1 MKLLEIKMAEKNEY
15 SYKLNEVY
23 HAAEV
28 HTSRLMETYAEEYAY
43 RASEEEG
50 ESEQKKVLKFFAETI
65 LSGVADALREY
76 FDDDEVYE
84 MLDSTEFLRESK
96 KIDKPSLREAQKR
109 VALIAGKKKLNEQF
123 SSTDEEQDAVEKFC
137 ILMDWEVEPEDV
149 LHCVK
154 NSDGK
159 FTIQIND
166 GTQFTY
172 DPVNDC
178 LVD

>member
-23 HAAEV
+23 HAAKV
-28 HTSRLMETYAEEYAY
+28 HTSRLMKTYAEEYAY

-65 LSGVADALREY
+65 ISGVAKGLLDY
-76 FDDDEVYE
+76 FDKDEICDMLNTAELYE
-84 MLDSTEFLRESK
+84 NKT
-96 KIDKPSLREAQKR
+96 IDKPTLREAQER
-109 VALIAGKKKLNEQF
+109 VALIAGKKKLNERF
-123 SSTDEEQDAVEKFC
+123 SSVEEERDARERFC
-137 ILMDWEVEPEDV
+137 ILMDWEVKPEDV

-154 NSDGK
+154 DADDN
-159 FTIQIND
+159 FIMQLED
-166 GTQFTY
+166 GTQFIY

>member
-1 MKLLEIKMAEKNEY
+1 MAEKNEY

-23 HAAEV
+23 HAAKV

-50 ESEQKKVLKFFAETI
+50 ESEKKKVLKFFAETI
-65 LSGVADALREY
+65 LSGVAGALREY
-76 FDDDEVYE
+76 FDDNEVYE
-84 MLDSTEFLRESK
+84 MLDSTEFLSECK
-96 KIDKPSLREAQKR
+96 KMNKPSLREAQKR

-123 SSTDEEQDAVEKFC
+123 SSADEEQDAVEKFC

-159 FTIQIND
+159 FTMQIKD

>member
-1 MKLLEIKMAEKNEY
+1 MAEKNEY

-23 HAAEV
+23 HTAKV
-28 HTSRLMETYAEEYAY
+28 HTSRLMKTYAEEYAY
-43 RASEEEG
+43 R

-65 LSGVADALREY
+65 LSGVADALCEY
-76 FDDDEVYE
+76 FEKNEVYE

-96 KIDKPSLREAQKR
+96 KMDKPTLKEAQER

-123 SSTDEEQDAVEKFC
+123 SSVEEENDAVEKFC

-154 NSDGK
+154 NSDGN
-159 FTIQIND
+159 FTMQLND
-166 GTQFTY
+166 GIQFTY

-178 LVD
+178 LTD

>member
-1 MKLLEIKMAEKNEY
+1 MAEKNEY

-23 HAAEV
+23 HTAKV
-28 HTSRLMETYAEEYAY
+28 HTSRLMKTYAEEYAY

-50 ESEQKKVLKFFAETI
+50 ESEKKKVLKFFAETI
-65 LSGVADALREY
+65 LSGVADALCEY
-76 FDDDEVYE
+76 FEKNEVYE
-84 MLDSTEFLRESK
+84 MLDSTEFFSEGK
-96 KIDKPSLREAQKR
+96 KMDKPTLKEAQER
-109 VALIAGKKKLNEQF
+109 VALIAGKKKLNELF
-123 SSTDEEQDAVEKFC
+123 SSVEEENDAVEKFC

-154 NSDGK
+154 NSDGN
-159 FTIQIND
+159 FTMQLND
-166 GTQFTY
+166 GIQFTY

>member
-1 MKLLEIKMAEKNEY
+1 MAEKNEY

-23 HAAEV
+23 HTAKV
-28 HTSRLMETYAEEYAY
+28 HTSRLMKTYAEEYAY

-50 ESEQKKVLKFFAETI
+50 ESERKKVLKFFAETI
-65 LSGVADALREY
+65 LSGVADALCEY
-76 FDDDEVYE
+76 FEKNEVYE

-96 KIDKPSLREAQKR
+96 KMDKPTLKEAQER
-109 VALIAGKKKLNEQF
+109 VALIAGKKKLNELF
-123 SSTDEEQDAVEKFC
+123 SSVEEENDAVEKFC

-154 NSDGK
+154 NSDGN
-159 FTIQIND
+159 FTMQLND
-166 GTQFTY
+166 GIQFTY

-178 LVD
+178 LTD

>member
-1 MKLLEIKMAEKNEY
+1 MAEKNEY

-28 HTSRLMETYAEEYAY
+28 HTSRLMEIYAEEYAY

-50 ESEQKKVLKFFAETI
+50 EGEQKKVLKFFAETI
-65 LSGVADALREY
+65 LSGVADALSEY
-76 FDDDEVYE
+76 FDKNEVYE
-84 MLDSTEFLRESK
+84 MLDSTELLREGK
-96 KIDKPSLREAQKR
+96 KMYKPTLKEAQKR
-109 VALIAGKKKLNEQF
+109 VALIAGKKKLNELF
-123 SSTDEEQDAVEKFC
+123 SSADEEEDAVENFC

-154 NSDGK
+154 NRDGN
-159 FTIQIND
+159 FTMQLND

>member
-1 MKLLEIKMAEKNEY
+1 MAERQEY
-15 SYKLNEVY
+15 TYKLNEVY
-23 HAAEV
+23 HDAKV
-28 HTSRLMETYAEEYAY
+28 HTSRLMKTYAEEYAY

-50 ESEQKKVLKFFAETI
+50 ESEKKKVLKFFAETI
-65 LSGVADALREY
+65 LSGVADALCKY
-76 FDDDEVYE
+76 FEKNEVYE
-84 MLDSTEFLRESK
+84 MLDSTEFFCEGK
-96 KIDKPSLREAQKR
+96 KIDKPTLKEAQER

-123 SSTDEEQDAVEKFC
+123 SGADEEKDAVENFC

-154 NSDGK
+154 NSDGN
-159 FTIQIND
+159 FTMQIND

>member
-1 MKLLEIKMAEKNEY
+1 MAEKSEY

-23 HAAEV
+23 HNAKV

-50 ESEQKKVLKFFAETI
+50 ESEKKKVLKFFAETI
-65 LSGVADALREY
+65 LSGVAYALSEY
-76 FDDDEVYE
+76 FEKNEVYE
-84 MLDSTEFLRESK
+84 MLDSTEFLREDK
-96 KIDKPSLREAQKR
+96 KMDKPTLKEAQKR

-123 SSTDEEQDAVEKFC
+123 SGADEEKDAVENFC

-154 NSDGK
+154 NSDGN
-159 FTIQIND
+159 FTMQLND

>member
-23 HAAEV
+23 HAAKV
-28 HTSRLMETYAEEYAY
+28 HTSRLMKTYAEEYAY

-65 LSGVADALREY
+65 ISGVAKGLLDY
-76 FDDDEVYE
+76 FDKDEICDMLNTAELYE
-84 MLDSTEFLRESK
+84 NK
-96 KIDKPSLREAQKR
+96 NIDKPTLREAQER
-109 VALIAGKKKLNEQF
+109 VALIAGKKKLNERF
-123 SSTDEEQDAVEKFC
+123 SSVEEERDARERFC
-137 ILMDWEVEPEDV
+137 ILMDWEVKPEDV

-154 NSDGK
+154 DADDN
-159 FTIQIND
+159 FIMQLED
-166 GTQFTY
+166 GTQFIY

>member
-1 MKLLEIKMAEKNEY
+1 MTEKNEY

-50 ESEQKKVLKFFAETI
+50 EGEQKKVLKFFAETI
-65 LSGVADALREY
+65 LSGVADALCEY
-76 FDDDEVYE
+76 FEKNEVYE
-84 MLDSTEFLRESK
+84 ILDSTEFLREGK
-96 KIDKPSLREAQKR
+96 KMDKPTLKEAQER

-123 SSTDEEQDAVEKFC
+123 SSVEEENDAVEKFC
-137 ILMDWEVEPEDV
+137 TLMDWEVEPEDV

-154 NSDGK
+154 NSDGN
-159 FTIQIND
+159 FTMQLND
-166 GTQFTY
+166 GIQFTY

-178 LVD
+178 LTD

>member
-1 MKLLEIKMAEKNEY
+1 MAEKNEY

-23 HAAEV
+23 HAAKV

-76 FDDDEVYE
+76 FDDNEVYE
-84 MLDSTEFLRESK
+84 MLDSAEFLSECK
-96 KIDKPSLREAQKR
+96 KMNKPSLREAQKR
-109 VALIAGKKKLNEQF
+109 VALIAGKKKLNERF
-123 SSTDEEQDAVEKFC
+123 SSVEEERDAIERFC
-137 ILMDWEVEPEDV
+137 ILMDWEVKPEDV

-154 NSDGK
+154 DADDN
-159 FTIQIND
+159 FIMQLED
-166 GTQFTY
+166 GTQFIY

-178 LVD
+178 LR

>member
-23 HAAEV
+23 HAAKV
-28 HTSRLMETYAEEYAY
+28 HTSRLMKTYAEEYAY

-65 LSGVADALREY
+65 ISGVAKGLLDY
-76 FDDDEVYE
+76 FDKDEICDMLNTAELYE
-84 MLDSTEFLRESK
+84 NKTV
-96 KIDKPSLREAQKR
+96 DKPTLREAQER
-109 VALIAGKKKLNEQF
+109 VALIAGNKKLNERF
-123 SSTDEEQDAVEKFC
+123 SSVEEERDARERFC
-137 ILMDWEVEPEDV
+137 ILMDWEVKPEDV

-154 NSDGK
+154 DADDN
-159 FTIQIND
+159 FIMQLED
-166 GTQFTY
+166 GTQFIY

>member
-1 MKLLEIKMAEKNEY
+1 MAEKNEY

-23 HAAEV
+23 HNAKV

-50 ESEQKKVLKFFAETI
+50 EGEQKKVLKFFAETI

-76 FDDDEVYE
+76 FDDKEVYD
-84 MLDSTEFLRESK
+84 MLTSTKLSK
-96 KIDKPSLREAQKR
+96 TMEKPTLREAQER
-109 VALIAGKKKLNEQF
+109 VALITGKKKLNEHF
-123 SSTDEEQDAVEKFC
+123 SSVEEENDAVEKFC

-159 FTIQIND
+159 FTMQIND

-178 LVD
+178 LTD

>member
-1 MKLLEIKMAEKNEY
+1 MAEKNEY

-28 HTSRLMETYAEEYAY
+28 HTSRLMEIYAEEYAY

-50 ESEQKKVLKFFAETI
+50 EGEQKKVLKFFAETI
-65 LSGVADALREY
+65 LSGVVDALSEY
-76 FDDDEVYE
+76 FEKNEVYE
-84 MLDSTEFLRESK
+84 MLDSTEFLREGK
-96 KIDKPSLREAQKR
+96 KMYKPTLKEAQKR
-109 VALIAGKKKLNEQF
+109 VALIAGKKKLNELF
-123 SSTDEEQDAVEKFC
+123 SSADEEEDAVENFC

-154 NSDGK
+154 NRDGN
-159 FTIQIND
+159 FTMQLND

>member
-1 MKLLEIKMAEKNEY
+1 MAEKNEY

-23 HAAEV
+23 HAAKV
-28 HTSRLMETYAEEYAY
+28 HTSRLMKTYAEEYAY

-65 LSGVADALREY
+65 LSGVAGALCEY
-76 FDDDEVYE
+76 FDDNEVYE

-96 KIDKPSLREAQKR
+96 KIDKPTLREAQER
-109 VALIAGKKKLNEQF
+109 VALIAGKKKLNERF
-123 SSTDEEQDAVEKFC
+123 SSVEEERDARERFC
-137 ILMDWEVEPEDV
+137 ILMDWEVKPEDV

-154 NSDGK
+154 DADYNFIMQLK
-159 FTIQIND
+159 D

>member
-1 MKLLEIKMAEKNEY
+1 MAEKNEY

-23 HAAEV
+23 HAAKV
-28 HTSRLMETYAEEYAY
+28 HTSRLMKTYAEEYAY

-50 ESEQKKVLKFFAETI
+50 ESEKKKVLKFFAETI
-65 LSGVADALREY
+65 LSGVAGALSEY
-76 FDDDEVYE
+76 FDDNEIYE
-84 MLDSTEFLRESK
+84 MLDSAEFLSECK
-96 KIDKPSLREAQKR
+96 KMNKPSLREAQKR

>member
-1 MKLLEIKMAEKNEY
+1 MAEKNEY

-23 HAAEV
+23 HNAVV
-28 HTSRLMETYAEEYAY
+28 HTSHLMETYAEDYAY

-50 ESEQKKVLKFFAETI
+50 ESEKKKVLKFFAETI

-76 FDDDEVYE
+76 FEDNEVYE
-84 MLDSTEFLRESK
+84 MLDSTEFLREGK
-96 KIDKPSLREAQKR
+96 KIDKPTLREAQKR

-123 SSTDEEQDAVEKFC
+123 SGADEEKDAVENFC

-154 NSDGK
+154 NSDGN
-159 FTIQIND
+159 FTMQLND

>member
-1 MKLLEIKMAEKNEY
+1 MAEKNEY

-28 HTSRLMETYAEEYAY
+28 HTSRLMEIYAEEYAY

-50 ESEQKKVLKFFAETI
+50 EGEQKKVLKFFAETI
-65 LSGVADALREY
+65 LSGVADALSEY
-76 FDDDEVYE
+76 FDKNEVYE
-84 MLDSTEFLRESK
+84 MLDSTELLREGK
-96 KIDKPSLREAQKR
+96 KMYKPTLKESQKR
-109 VALIAGKKKLNEQF
+109 VALIAGKKKLNELF
-123 SSTDEEQDAVEKFC
+123 SSADEEEDAVENFC

-154 NSDGK
+154 NRDGN
-159 FTIQIND
+159 FTMQLND

>member
-1 MKLLEIKMAEKNEY
+1 MKLPEMKMAEKNEY

-23 HAAEV
+23 HAAKV
-28 HTSRLMETYAEEYAY
+28 HTSRLMKTYAEEYAY

-65 LSGVADALREY
+65 ISGVAKGLLDY
-76 FDDDEVYE
+76 FDKDEICDMLNTAELYE
-84 MLDSTEFLRESK
+84 NKTV
-96 KIDKPSLREAQKR
+96 DKPTLKEAQKR
-109 VALIAGKKKLNEQF
+109 VALIAGKKKLNERF
-123 SSTDEEQDAVEKFC
+123 SSVEEERDARERFC
-137 ILMDWEVEPEDV
+137 ILMDWEVKPEDV

-154 NSDGK
+154 DADYNFIMQLK
-159 FTIQIND
+159 D
-166 GTQFTY
+166 GTQFIY

>member
-1 MKLLEIKMAEKNEY
+1 MAEKSEY

-23 HAAEV
+23 HAAKV
-28 HTSRLMETYAEEYAY
+28 HTSRLMETYAEEKAY

-50 ESEQKKVLKFFAETI
+50 EGEQKKVLKFFAETI

-76 FDDDEVYE
+76 FDDKEVYE
-84 MLDSTEFLRESK
+84 MLDSTEFLREDK
-96 KIDKPSLREAQKR
+96 KMNKPTLKEAQER

-123 SSTDEEQDAVEKFC
+123 SSVEEENEAIEKFC

-159 FTIQIND
+159 FTMQITD

>member
-1 MKLLEIKMAEKNEY
+1 MAEKNEY

-23 HAAEV
+23 HTAKV
-28 HTSRLMETYAEEYAY
+28 HTSRLMKTYAEEYAY

-65 LSGVADALREY
+65 ISGVAKGLLDY
-76 FDDDEVYE
+76 FDKDEICDMLNTAELYE
-84 MLDSTEFLRESK
+84 NKT
-96 KIDKPSLREAQKR
+96 IDKPTLREAQER

-123 SSTDEEQDAVEKFC
+123 SSVEEERDARERFC
-137 ILMDWEVEPEDV
+137 ILMDWEVKPEDV

-154 NSDGK
+154 DADDN
-159 FTIQIND
+159 FIMQLND

>member
-1 MKLLEIKMAEKNEY
+1 MAEKNEY

-23 HAAEV
+23 HAAKV
-28 HTSRLMETYAEEYAY
+28 HTSRLMKTYAEEYAY

-76 FDDDEVYE
+76 FDDNEVYE
-84 MLDSTEFLRESK
+84 MLDSTEFLRECK
-96 KIDKPSLREAQKR
+96 KMNKPTLKEAQKR
-109 VALIAGKKKLNEQF
+109 VALIAGKKKLNERF
-123 SSTDEEQDAVEKFC
+123 SSVEEERDAREKFC
-137 ILMDWEVEPEDV
+137 ILMDWEVKPEDI

-154 NSDGK
+154 NADDNFIMQLK
-159 FTIQIND
+159 D
-166 GTQFTY
+166 GTQFIY

-178 LVD
+178 LTD

>member
-1 MKLLEIKMAEKNEY
+1 MAEKNEY

-23 HAAEV
+23 HTAKV
-28 HTSRLMETYAEEYAY
+28 HTSRLMKTYAEEYAY

-65 LSGVADALREY
+65 LSGVADALCEY
-76 FDDDEVYE
+76 FEKNEVYE

-96 KIDKPSLREAQKR
+96 KMDKPTLKEAQER
-109 VALIAGKKKLNEQF
+109 VALIAGKKKLNELF
-123 SSTDEEQDAVEKFC
+123 SSVEEENDAVEKFC

-154 NSDGK
+154 NSDGN
-159 FTIQIND
+159 FTMQLNNGI
-166 GTQFTY
+166 QFTY

-178 LVD
+178 LTD

>member
-1 MKLLEIKMAEKNEY
+1 MAEKNEY
-15 SYKLNEVY
+15 TYKLNEVY
-23 HAAEV
+23 HASKV

-50 ESEQKKVLKFFAETI
+50 ESEKKKVLKFFAETI
-65 LSGVADALREY
+65 LSGVADALCEY
-76 FDDDEVYE
+76 FEKNEVYE
-84 MLDSTEFLRESK
+84 MLDSTEFFSESK
-96 KIDKPSLREAQKR
+96 KMDKPTLKEAQER

-123 SSTDEEQDAVEKFC
+123 SGADEEKDAVENFC

-154 NSDGK
+154 NSDGN
-159 FTIQIND
+159 FTMQLND

>member
-1 MKLLEIKMAEKNEY
+1 MAEKNEY

-23 HAAEV
+23 HNAKV

-50 ESEQKKVLKFFAETI
+50 ESEKKKVLKFFAEAI
-65 LSGVADALREY
+65 LSGVAYALSEY
-76 FDDDEVYE
+76 FEKNEVYE
-84 MLDSTEFLRESK
+84 MLDSTEFLREGK
-96 KIDKPSLREAQKR
+96 KMDKPTLKEAQER
-109 VALIAGKKKLNEQF
+109 VALITGKKRLNELF
-123 SSTDEEQDAVEKFC
+123 SSVEEENDARKKFC

-154 NSDGK
+154 NSDGN
-159 FTIQIND
+159 FTMQLND